1 MDSTSYNLNKLN
13 ILNVSTSQT
22 SWTDTCSS
30 IKCKWQHGSKKITG
44 YNDIIATLSQT

>member
-22 SWTDTCSS
+22 SWTDTCSFV
-30 IKCKWQHGSKKITG
+30 ICKQHM
-44 YNDIIATLSQT
+44 ATNNHRI